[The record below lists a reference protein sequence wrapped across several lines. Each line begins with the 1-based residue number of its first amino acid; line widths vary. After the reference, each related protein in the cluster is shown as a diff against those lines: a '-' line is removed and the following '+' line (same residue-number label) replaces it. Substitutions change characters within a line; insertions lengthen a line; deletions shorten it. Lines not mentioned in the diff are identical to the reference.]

1 MMTTATGEARKS
13 DRTPRLVPRPIFDK
27 DGGAPGGAAAEAAR
41 EANEVPLIVDSFAG
55 GGGASTGIEMA
66 LGRSPDIAINHNP
79 AALALHAANHPH
91 TLHLSENVWQVDPL
105 DYVRGRHV
113 GLAWFSPDCKHFSKA
128 KGGKPVERNIRD
140 LAWVVVLWAKRVRP
154 DVIILENVEEFRDW
168 GPLMEVERASAN
180 GDSNIVLMPD
190 PAARGQTFKQWLKQL
205 RKEGYKVE
213 WRELRACDYGAPT
226 IRKRLFL
233 IARCDGQKIV
243 WPKPTHYPPA
253 SRAEGAPERRSKS
266 RGGRST
272 ARTSSDKPDY
282 SQATKPWR
290 TAAEIIDWSLPCPSI
305 FATGPEIMAEHGL
318 RAVRPLA
325 DATMS
330 RVARGVKRYVLDAKK
345 PFLVNLTHGV
355 RTEDLDS
362 PFNTIT
368 GAHRGEKAV
377 VSPSLVSVA
386 HGDSGGRREYPLDDP
401 FGVVTAG
408 GIGHAVVA
416 PSVIKFQTGSTG
428 SPVDEPLHTI
438 TANSFKKKPGGAAP
452 VGVIAPVLSAY
463 FGRGDGSDDRSASLA
478 DPLKTVVTENRHAVI
493 APVLSYA
500 QQGGANRS
508 VEDPAHTITA
518 SAKDQNTLIAPT
530 LIQTGYGEREG
541 QAPRAL
547 DPQAPLGTVVAGG
560 VKHAAVIP
568 TLVGCGGR
576 AGQSRARGGDEPM
589 ATQTA
594 KADVCV
600 AAAFVA
606 QHNNDSRRDGGVNPG
621 RPADQPMS
629 TLTANPQQGVV
640 AAHLMTMRNAQ
651 KPFQGADE
659 PTHTIT
665 AGGAGQTLV
674 NAFVSRQF
682 GASIGHG
689 LDEPSAT
696 VTAGVNKSAIVAPFM
711 QKYYGTGDG
720 ARADEPLHSV
730 TTKDR
735 FGFVEGEI
743 VWPPFTEA
751 QAARARQ
758 VADFLRAHGF
768 WDEREFVTL
777 SIGGDLFTI
786 VDIGMRMLVPREL
799 FSAQGFPVNYVIDLE
814 FNGKPL
820 PKDAQISCCG
830 NSVSPPLAEA
840 LAGANCA
847 HLAVYR
853 EAAE

>member
-1 MMTTATGEARKS
+1 MMDFRAQADHR
-13 DRTPRLVPRPIFDK
+13 
-27 DGGAPGGAAAEAAR
+27 
-41 EANEVPLIVDSFAG
+41 PLIVDSFAG

-79 AALALHAANHPH
+79 AALALHAANHPD

-140 LAWVVVLWAKRVRP
+140 LAWVVILWAQRARP
-154 DVIILENVEEFRDW
+154 DVILLENVEEFRDW
-168 GPLMEVERASAN
+168 GPLMEVPRDGRN
-180 GDSNIVLMPD
+180 GEKVTVLMPD
-190 PAARGQTFKQWLKQL
+190 PEARGQTFQKWLKQL

-213 WRELRACDYGAPT
+213 WKELRACDYGAPT

-233 IARCDGQKIV
+233 IARCDGLPIV
-243 WPKPTHYPPA
+243 WPEPTH
-253 SRAEGAPERRSKS
+253 
-266 RGGRST
+266 GR
-272 ARTSSDKPDY
+272 PDDPQVI
-282 SQATKPWR
+282 SGVKRPWR
-290 TAAEIIDWSLPCPSI
+290 VAAEIIDWTLACPSI
-305 FATGPEIMAEHGL
+305 FATGEEIMGEHGL

-330 RVARGVKRYVLDAKK
+330 RVARGVKRYVLDARK

-355 RTEDLDS
+355 RTEPVDQ
-362 PFNTIT
+362 PFDTIT
-368 GAHRGEKAV
+368 GAHRGEKAII
-377 VSPSLVSVA
+377 SPSLVSVA
-386 HGDSGGRREYPLDDP
+386 HGDSGGRREYSLEEP

-452 VGVIAPVLSAY
+452 VGILLSSLRRGLAP
-463 FGRGDGSDDRSASLA
+463 DDSRTGPNTA
-478 DPLKTVVTENRHAVI
+478 DLKTAREPVVPNKGGSKADRFVTEQDGEHDRGEDNC
-493 APVLSYA
+493 
-500 QQGGANRS
+500 GGES
-508 VEDPAHTITA
+508 EPIHGFMVGDTTP
-518 SAKDQNTLIAPT
+518 DGQLVVPT
-530 LIQTGYGEREG
+530 LI
-541 QAPRAL
+541 
-547 DPQAPLGTVVAGG
+547 
-560 VKHAAVIP
+560 
-568 TLVGCGGR
+568 GCGGR
-576 AGQSRARGGDEPM
+576 AGQSRPRGGDEPM

-600 AAAFVA
+600 ATAFIA
-606 QHNNDSRRDGGVNPG
+606 QNNTDVIG
-621 RPADQPMS
+621 REAEAPLS
-629 TLTANPQQGVV
+629 TIVQKGSTQSLV

-720 ARADEPLHSV
+720 ARADDPMHYV
-730 TTKDR
+730 TTEDR
-735 FGFVEGEI
+735 FGFVEGE
-743 VWPPFTEA
+743 VGWPPFTEV
-751 QAARARQ
+751 QAVRARQ
-758 VADFLRAHGF
+758 VAAFLRAHGF

-777 SIGGDLFTI
+777 AVGEDLFTI
-786 VDIGMRMLVPREL
+786 VDIGMRMLTPREL
-799 FSAQGFPVNYVIDLE
+799 FSAQGFPPDYIIDLE

-830 NSVSPPLAEA
+830 NSVSPPMAAA
-840 LAGANCA
+840 LAAANCGN
-847 HLAVYR
+847 LAAFQ